1 MIDEHTGKKIV
12 SPLDFTSPEKAI
24 IDMLSAQGRTVKESA
39 DFLRELAR
47 IIEAP
52 AYVPVDMF
60 FNQPLSAAVDS
71 IEV

>member
-1 MIDEHTGKKIV
+1 MKDEYAGKKIV

-24 IDMLSAQGRTVKESA
+24 IVMLSEQRKTVKESA

-47 IIEAP
+47 TIEAP
-52 AYVPVDMF
+52 AYVPVDTF
-60 FNQPLSAAVDS
+60 FNQPLSAVVDS